1 MKLISEFRNLLS
13 ITCQYKSTS
22 KPNEKYGT
30 TMVWIL
36 LFISVKTDFSL
47 YTQPAAKK
55 KSGIWNEYSQL
66 KTVRLEQTCPITT
79 RIIPIPFNTSSH
91 DKRSAL
97 LCSALLCSQD
107 FIPLSLYVNSLYF
120 TLQISQSIF
129 LSSHFFK
136 NLRTIFLII

>member
-1 MKLISEFRNLLS
+1 M
-13 ITCQYKSTS
+13 
-22 KPNEKYGT
+22 
-30 TMVWIL
+30 
-36 LFISVKTDFSL
+36 
-47 YTQPAAKK
+47 
-55 KSGIWNEYSQL
+55 
-66 KTVRLEQTCPITT
+66 
-79 RIIPIPFNTSSH
+79 PIPFNTSSH
-91 DKRSAL
+91 DKRSALLCSALLCSAL